1 MLQQIIKD
9 VIADQNDEIYIL
21 KNITNNTLS
30 IINQTAYIVWELCM
44 HRTIDEIYTE
54 VYQIFNNQIDINII
68 KKDVNMILEEFLKQ
82 SLIIE
87 HEQEKSW
94 LKYHIYC

>member
-1 MLQQIIKD
+1 MKYSKCNDI
-9 VIADQNDEIYIL
+9 IADQNDEIYIL

-44 HRTIDEIYTE
+44 DRTIDEIYTE
-54 VYQIFNNQIDINII
+54 VYQIFNNQIEINII

-87 HEQEKSW
+87 H
-94 LKYHIYC
+94 

>member
-1 MLQQIIKD
+1 MQIR
-9 VIADQNDEIYIL
+9 Y
-21 KNITNNTLS
+21 NIINVDYCFYACFHENNTLS

-44 HRTIDEIYTE
+44 DRTIDEIYTE
-54 VYQIFNNQIDINII
+54 VYQIFNNQIEINII

-87 HEQEKSW
+87 H
-94 LKYHIYC
+94 

>member
-1 MLQQIIKD
+1 MD
-9 VIADQNDEIYIL
+9 
-21 KNITNNTLS
+21 
-30 IINQTAYIVWELCM
+30 
-44 HRTIDEIYTE
+44 RTIDE

-87 HEQEKSW
+87 H
-94 LKYHIYC
+94 

>member
-1 MLQQIIKD
+1 MD
-9 VIADQNDEIYIL
+9 
-21 KNITNNTLS
+21 
-30 IINQTAYIVWELCM
+30 
-44 HRTIDEIYTE
+44 RTIDEIYTE

-87 HEQEKSW
+87 H
-94 LKYHIYC
+94 